1 MKRIPVLFSMELNSL
16 YMFYTDIYILQKKKK
31 ENSIV
36 IVVSGRTNEFLVY
49 MILDILLNFILFCFQ
64 KHKLG

>member
-1 MKRIPVLFSMELNSL
+1 
-16 YMFYTDIYILQKKKK
+16 
-31 ENSIV
+31 V